1 MKLSIYGLVLAILI
15 ISYATISRAEEPA
28 NKPWHITLTAGM
40 GHNDNVPRV
49 DGSLLLSDVLANIKR
64 RESLLGRFTV
74 DATYDLIRTDQHIL
88 TLGYNMFTD
97 RNFSGG
103 NLDKL
108 DYLEH
113 GIWVGYQKKLT
124 PNTIGSLKLSGRYNS
139 YGTHHVRNV
148 AGIEPAIVY
157 RLNNILSVGLNGL
170 FQMNDL
176 KNRPL
181 FGGARNADQS
191 GEVYQ
196 LTPVVYFSV
205 PNTGIKANVR
215 YRTGRNRTEGG
226 GFDYNEDAVSAGI
239 SLQLPWQVSADM
251 TFWHYWR
258 DYDDLGPTVTRERKD
273 DIDTYKVIA
282 TRPITDSTQFYIN
295 FEHTQMQSNG
305 VFFEYRQNVV
315 TSGIIITF

>member
-1 MKLSIYGLVLAILI
+1 
-15 ISYATISRAEEPA
+15 
-28 NKPWHITLTAGM
+28 
-40 GHNDNVPRV
+40 
-49 DGSLLLSDVLANIKR
+49 
-64 RESLLGRFTV
+64 
-74 DATYDLIRTDQHIL
+74 
-88 TLGYNMFTD
+88 
-97 RNFSGG
+97 
-103 NLDKL
+103 
-108 DYLEH
+108 
-113 GIWVGYQKKLT
+113 
-124 PNTIGSLKLSGRYNS
+124 
-139 YGTHHVRNV
+139 
-148 AGIEPAIVY
+148 
-157 RLNNILSVGLNGL
+157 LNGL